1 MSVEI
6 YVSKRPGYT
15 QARRHNRVP
24 ASFPVRVVSNSS
36 LRLADEARDVS
47 EGGIGVA
54 TNSPLTPMS
63 LVPVRLEFPTA
74 KEPIEV
80 LGRVMWATDTAM
92 GLRFEQP
99 DVRLT
104 DSIERLRAAMDRI

>member
-1 MSVEI
+1 MDVER

-24 ASFPVRVVSNSS
+24 ASFPVRVVSSS
-36 LRLADEARDVS
+36 PRLADEARDVS

-54 TNSPLTPMS
+54 TTSPLTPMS
-63 LVPVRLEFPTA
+63 LVSVRLELPTA
-74 KEPIEV
+74 TEPIEV
-80 LGRVMWATDTAM
+80 LCRVMWATETAM
-92 GLRFEQP
+92 GIRFEQP

-104 DSIERLRAAMDRI
+104 DAIERLRAAMERL

>member
-1 MSVEI
+1 MDVER

-15 QARRHNRVP
+15 QARRHQRVP
-24 ASFPVRVVSNSS
+24 ASFPVRVVSSN
-36 LRLADEARDVS
+36 LRLADAARDIS

-54 TNSPLTPMS
+54 TNSPLTPMT
-63 LVPVRLEFPTA
+63 LAPVCLELPNA

-80 LGRVMWATDTAM
+80 LCRVMWATDTAM
-92 GLRFEQP
+92 GIRFEQP

-104 DSIERLRAAMDRI
+104 DAIERLRAAMERL

>member
-6 YVSKRPGYT
+6 YVSRRPGYT
-15 QARRHNRVP
+15 QARRHNRVL

-54 TNSPLTPMS
+54 TSCPLTPMS
-63 LVPVRLEFPTA
+63 LVPVRLELPTA